1 MPFTTIND
9 FTNELVSWTNSGI
22 STAVASNMITLAED
36 RLYRELRVRQMEPST
51 AVTMVSGQVPVPS
64 DMIEVKDA
72 RIDSS
77 PEQALQRKSPDWIY
91 TKYPDRSGS
100 GIPKFFAR
108 EGSNFIFGPPPSSDF
123 VVRLNYYA
131 RPSTA
136 VSGTLTGIVS
146 SSPGLLLNAAMVE
159 AEAYLGRDNRVAL
172 WESKYQQL
180 KELVMKEDRQE
191 RFSGSPLTVTT
202 A

>member
-9 FTNELVSWTNSGI
+9 FTNELISWTNAGI

-36 RLYRELRVRQMEPST
+36 RVYRELRVRQMEAST
-51 AVTMVSGQVPVPS
+51 SVTITSGVVPVPS
-64 DMIEVKDA
+64 DMIEIKHAYV
-72 RIDSS
+72 DSS

-108 EGSNFIFGPPPSSDF
+108 EGSNFIFGPYPASSY
-123 VVRLNYYA
+123 VVKLNYYA
-131 RPSTA
+131 RPTTA
-136 VSGTLTGIVS
+136 VNGTLTGIAA
-146 SSPGLLLNAAMVE
+146 SSPGLFLNAAMVE

-180 KELVMKEDRQE
+180 KELVMKEDRNE
-191 RFSGSPLTVTT
+191 RFSGSPLAVTV